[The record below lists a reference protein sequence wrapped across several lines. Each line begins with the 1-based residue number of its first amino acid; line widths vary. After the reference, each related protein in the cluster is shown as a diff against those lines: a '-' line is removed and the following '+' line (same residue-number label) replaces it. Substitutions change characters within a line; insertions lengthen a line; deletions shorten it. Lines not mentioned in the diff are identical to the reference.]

1 MPWVL
6 VLASFFHAW
15 LIYFNVLIFSFFLLI
30 LLTYFFLIYLFYLF
44 FSHLAEYD
52 KEQEWIMEIVAT
64 CKQNIKNKIEL
75 LVTFFSPLIPE
86 NSCEEPVTAHIL
98 FA

>member
-1 MPWVL
+1 MYL
-6 VLASFFHAW
+6 
-15 LIYFNVLIFSFFLLI
+15 FFLSSYLFFLFFLNILI
-30 LLTYFFLIYLFYLF
+30 LSF

-64 CKQNIKNKIEL
+64 CKENIKNEIEL